1 MTDFD
6 ERDKPDKPQDRWRE
20 ENPSS
25 RPLKLALLAAAIICI
40 IAIVVYLK
48 ARHQPPALRDMLQ
61 SQPANHPTSRP
72 TPGSLRAEIHLI
84 PLPSSKS
91 QEVES

>member
-1 MTDFD
+1 MAEFN
-6 ERDKPDKPQDRWRE
+6 EKENPNKPQSKWRD

-48 ARHQPPALRDMLQ
+48 ARHHSPALHDILQ
-61 SQPANHPTSRP
+61 NQPTNRSE
-72 TPGSLRAEIHLI
+72 PGSTRAEMHAVL
-84 PLPSSKS
+84 LP
-91 QEVES
+91 

>member
-6 ERDKPDKPQDRWRE
+6 ERDNPNKQQQRWRD

-25 RPLKLALLAAAIICI
+25 RTLKLALLAAAIICI

-48 ARHQPPALRDMLQ
+48 ARHQPPALHDMLQ
-61 SQPANHPTSRP
+61 SKPASHPATRP
-72 TPGSLRAEIHLI
+72 PPGSMRAETRPFL
-84 PLPSSKS
+84 LPSTNS
-91 QEVES
+91 